1 MSQMFETETVG
12 TFLVWKLKWRG
23 HGLPGPPVATSLYI
37 NVHSNHAPKT
47 MKTLLD
53 SLWKRMNRILSY
65 EAPFDNAAPSYNNI
79 LSASGYKENLVHHTD
94 LPPSNRVTWRKIWF
108 NPSHSVNVETKIGK
122 THKFQKIFNKN
133 NVKVSYSCLPNFA
146 NMIKPHNRILSE
158 KTAQGQPKCNCWQK
172 NTCIPEGNC
181 IDNEPIYQCN
191 LKKNAIIVMES
202 IITVLQ
208 RILLK
213 TKFINTEIYSSTK
226 VRQIS

>member
-122 THKFQKIFNKN
+122 TNKFQKIFNKN

-158 KTAQGQPKCNCWQK
+158 KTAQG
-172 NTCIPEGNC
+172 
-181 IDNEPIYQCN
+181 NEPIYQCN